1 MTFTLTFPFSGKVW
15 WYLSAKQRLWRGK
28 ANRDSWKYFMRLT
41 EELVVSKHLW
51 FMWAVL
57 GPYRPTQ
64 LQAYEVF
71 FLQPDSESMCPA

>member
-1 MTFTLTFPFSGKVW
+1 
-15 WYLSAKQRLWRGK
+15 
-28 ANRDSWKYFMRLT
+28 MRLT
-41 EELVVSKHLW
+41 EELIVSKHLW

-71 FLQPDSESMCPA
+71 FLQPDSESMCPASVTRQNAREEKHPPSVLGVLSLTVGAVVM